1 MCVGERCSR
10 GQDTGVKALCIAH
23 VMARF
28 FFSDCLTRKM
38 FFLISRNDS
47 ELYTWNMSN
56 MSIYSVL
63 EFEENNLRSLGAA
76 KCCILTNLSDFSKQE
91 YFRFWTIWLLSFHIF
106 RQSLRVSSY
115 GLSNFKPG
123 HSCGIFLLSR
133 TKVLVILHQPGFFL
147 LVIVTKLLYIV
158 YHI

>member
-1 MCVGERCSR
+1 MNDVRAVKTLEWRHCALRTSWRVSSSPTVWR
-10 GQDTGVKALCIAH
+10 GKC
-23 VMARF
+23 
-28 FFSDCLTRKM
+28 

-56 MSIYSVL
+56 MSIFSVL

-133 TKVLVILHQPGFFL
+133 TKVLVILHQPGFFFCWW
-147 LVIVTKLLYIV
+147 
-158 YHI
+158 

>member
-1 MCVGERCSR
+1 MHHNVCWWTMFARSR
-10 GQDTGVKALCIAH
+10 HWSEGTVHC
-23 VMARF
+23 ARHGAF
-28 FFSDCLTRKM
+28 LLLRLSDEENV

-56 MSIYSVL
+56 MSIFSVL

-133 TKVLVILHQPGFFL
+133 TKVLVILHQPGFFFCWW
-147 LVIVTKLLYIV
+147 
-158 YHI
+158 